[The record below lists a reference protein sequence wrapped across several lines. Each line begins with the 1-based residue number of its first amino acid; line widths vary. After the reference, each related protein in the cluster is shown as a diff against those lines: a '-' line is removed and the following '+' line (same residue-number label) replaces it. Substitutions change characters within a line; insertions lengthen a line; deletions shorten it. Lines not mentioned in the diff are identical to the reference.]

1 MKYKKII
8 DDQIRYIYNVVL
20 ISRCEYKMMI
30 TILSKGDIN
39 TLTTKIRRLMRN
51 KIGISNTAPNI
62 ILTHREFYNLID
74 LYYRQGESQIVN
86 LLKRLNNKNLIGKIT
101 EIRIRQLQEQEFLYD
116 NPMEIWN
123 YSNVNSF
130 KNNIIAKIL
139 CVTKELGLNINPIGI
154 ENKYNFKMVQ
164 GEKHL
169 ETIFGD
175 EFRRYKDQ
183 LKKKQIYTLD

>member
-1 MKYKKII
+1 MKIILQTANSFNEYNGIKVNKEKSKLIVINSSETKDNTNITYSTNSTKIFSLEKKEFTHFLGVWIGEDDNKNFVKGQINNEIEKAYNVMKYKKII

-20 ISRCEYKMMI
+20 IPRCEYKMMI

-101 EIRIRQLQEQEFLYD
+101 EI
-116 NPMEIWN
+116 
-123 YSNVNSF
+123 
-130 KNNIIAKIL
+130 
-139 CVTKELGLNINPIGI
+139 
-154 ENKYNFKMVQ
+154 
-164 GEKHL
+164 
-169 ETIFGD
+169 
-175 EFRRYKDQ
+175 
-183 LKKKQIYTLD
+183 